1 MATKIFNHT
10 EMDASY
16 CVGDSA
22 RRGEYLDFIGKCA
35 WGSLDYKSALES
47 GVKLFPALERYSPHI
62 LDVVKVGINPH
73 KVPAALFELDDT
85 DSALFFLS
93 NIAKATPDGINLSE
107 NDFVPLS
114 ETLIHVSAYFQK
126 KLSAISVD
134 WMSSRHKDELSRV
147 IAAIDDLQ
155 VPFEGFSN
163 PVVSPTVASLCYKAG
178 DLDNFIRLTE
188 SRHFRNPNPGTFIV
202 ELGDIWKLGL
212 AGNSAAQRCLI
223 DVLASNIDNLGQVNK
238 DKAIVSFWNGHR
250 TYLESLKNS
259 DKEDVSKALDQAL
272 KTFNFDSLQSQKQ
285 LLATKQLFKMPLGIA
300 RFAEFACSKGV
311 ELSIDQVKEVI
322 QPISS
327 FAKLAGR
334 KWVSYMGRDFEDMKS
349 SLSIVFKD
357 IEPSDL
363 SSRPLPKHL
372 ASILSEVLDDTKW
385 IGKATIRDRGRILS
399 DDLGI

>member
-1 MATKIFNHT
+1 MDTKIIDNH
-10 EMDASY
+10 EIEFDY
-16 CVGDSA
+16 WDGDTLRA
-22 RRGEYLDFIGKCA
+22 KECLDFVRKCA
-35 WGSLDYKSALES
+35 WGNPDYKSSLES
-47 GVKLFPALERYSPHI
+47 GIRLFPALADYSPHI
-62 LDVVKVGINPH
+62 LDTVKIGINPC
-73 KVPAALFELDDT
+73 KIPAALFELNDPY
-85 DSALFFLS
+85 SAIIFLS
-93 NIAKATPDGINLSE
+93 NIAKARPDGIDLSE
-107 NDFVPLS
+107 NNFIQIS
-114 ETLIHVSAYFQK
+114 ETLIHVSAFYQK

-134 WMSSRHKDELSRV
+134 WMSSKYKDELSST
-147 IAAIDDLQ
+147 ISAIDDIQ
-155 VPFEGFSN
+155 VPFDGFSN
-163 PVVSPTVASLCYKAG
+163 PVVSPTIASLCYKAG
-178 DLDNFIRLTE
+178 DLDNFIMVTE

-212 AGNSAAQRCLI
+212 AGNSAAQRSLI
-223 DVLASNIDNLGQVNK
+223 DVLASNIGNLGQVNK
-238 DKAIVSFWNGHR
+238 DKAIVSFWNGHD
-250 TYLESLKNS
+250 TYIESLKNLG
-259 DKEDVSKALDQAL
+259 KEDVSRALDQAL

-300 RFAEFACSKGV
+300 RLAEFACSKGV